1 MYPTLTVVNPTRSGT
16 RSGSLGRPPKGDQRT
31 QQYSVSLTS
40 EQHSRALHMCS
51 SHVSFFQNISRADDN
66 PLCSNKANLSTLI
79 NFFTTPNGFE
89 AMLAQIASLE
99 AEVSDLK
106 ARAVLSPP
114 PPQPVSNISRQL
126 ETISVTQTTPYK
138 VDINIRRPKQ
148 AMKHERPAHEQLLG
162 CHDRFLMLKTNES
175 NLRRALIRAKN
186 GEGRLNSQVVSIDNI
201 TDRRAV
207 S

>member
-1 MYPTLTVVNPTRSGT
+1 
-16 RSGSLGRPPKGDQRT
+16 
-31 QQYSVSLTS
+31 
-40 EQHSRALHMCS
+40 
-51 SHVSFFQNISRADDN
+51 
-66 PLCSNKANLSTLI
+66 
-79 NFFTTPNGFE
+79 
-89 AMLAQIASLE
+89 MLAQIASLE

-207 S
+207 SWPQRAPMLVSIYFIVKTSSDDDMLYFPDIDTLERRLKSNIDSLTRLEQAFGSALGDMLTPNEARALIKRHPEVRTY